1 MRPDLPLPV
10 PPRLFV
16 RYLFFFIAIVL
27 DVFALM
33 NFLKISD
40 SDAKSPYYFA
50 YALMMFLEAGA
61 MLLSGI
67 LTHKKPVYWF
77 AVILLGLNIVGIIF
91 DQIGIVDL
99 LFALVNGFTLYIM
112 LSYSEEI
119 LAAPKKSNPS

>member
-1 MRPDLPLPV
+1 MKPDLPLPV
-10 PPRLFV
+10 HPRLFV

-27 DVFALM
+27 DIFALM

-40 SDAKSPYYFA
+40 SDPNSPNYFA

-67 LTHKKPVYWF
+67 LTHKKLVYWF
-77 AVILLGLNIVGIIF
+77 GATLLSLNIVLVIF

-99 LFALVNGFTLYIM
+99 LFALVNGFTLYV
-112 LSYSEEI
+112 LLTYREEI
-119 LAAPKKSNPS
+119 LAAPKPPNPS